1 MGIRFKKRQL
11 VDETVLM
18 ICKRCNKA
26 FSKDYNY
33 CPDCGAKLKSSKT
46 KIIANYGAKG
56 LTSFSYVLPNGMTLN
71 SKNGM
76 SMPLGNGLSFTTK

>member
-1 MGIRFKKRQL
+1 MGIRFKKRQVVGESVQML
-11 VDETVLM
+11 CEA
-18 ICKRCNKA
+18 CKKT
-26 FSKDYNY
+26 FSQDCNY
-33 CPDCGAKLKSSKT
+33 CPDCGARLKPSKI